1 MARTPSEHAAFLARR
16 AADGAWLVAKYG
28 LTPTPPRHNSRFATR
43 DSHRRTRSESPDGA
57 TDSAVET
64 DAEAA
69 HGRSSESV
77 RARNGTVW
85 RDVGLVQ
92 ISRELN
98 RRTRTP
104 EDRERLARAMAG
116 AETAL
121 DWPHLFPGHSFTA
134 EQLRR
139 LVGRR
144 IIAALHNG
152 AERTLQPR
160 SDNLAEMWNA
170 FPTEAIT
177 PVTRADCWW
186 AHGLSDPTIAD
197 PRLPPADTRLP
208 TLRQDGFYD
217 YHCQQCRK
225 HDRDSATGAWLD
237 EAAHWNCEIHQQLFS
252 ICDVRLPFKA
262 GARPVERLIY
272 KQTLETDPALAAL
285 LTAAI
290 DAAIAAG
297 SMVYARRDEPL
308 IIVPSRGVFKWA
320 LAPSPEEQALYD
332 RGASVVELAS
342 SAASRVAR
350 MVPAAV
356 ALDRLPSTARGT
368 ALAQIIRAECGPP
381 KVRVVTRHDIG
392 CNQLIAG
399 PSLRYG
405 SVTELASHARPGYTS
420 LLNDHHRGYNSQRL
434 ASDSQP
440 YAAVWHPSI
449 PNVAL
454 IMTSLDFGLSCAPF
468 FFSCATAMVQWTI
481 VWWLGPDGH
490 SIYYLDDNGIVCRAD
505 RADALQE
512 DLDTMARRCG
522 WLYALDK
529 RQRGL
534 IAKFLGCRFSIE
546 GGMLTILLPKL
557 HRTLV
562 LLGLVAGLIDEA
574 LADPA
579 CTADVME
586 HRFLDRLAGTLG
598 WLASCSYA
606 GLLHMGPFY
615 YAARVSASQRLPR
628 LSRVD
633 GLREACQWWLDRAS
647 SGRLRGHRRL
657 PCVSIPSL
665 QIAFDPT
672 YSAQQ
677 ATVAAGSALTDADN
691 VETLVSAHRADGGA
705 AHCLQLDAAADA
717 WAVIING
724 IAFWGLWSELQRS
737 WSSGGREFYGPL
749 QALRRRPDIFRNAF
763 VVIGFDNASD
773 ALALCLGRARGVVER
788 RLLAELFECADDLDA
803 ELVVWW
809 CSRRMN
815 AAPDQLSKCS
825 SVLDARR
832 WCEERSLE
840 LVVCNDILEDY
851 VLGSLATPERR

>member
-1 MARTPSEHAAFLARR
+1 VDF
-16 AADGAWLVAKYG
+16 
-28 LTPTPPRHNSRFATR
+28 
-43 DSHRRTRSESPDGA
+43 
-57 TDSAVET
+57 
-64 DAEAA
+64 
-69 HGRSSESV
+69 
-77 RARNGTVW
+77 
-85 RDVGLVQ
+85 
-92 ISRELN
+92 
-98 RRTRTP
+98 
-104 EDRERLARAMAG
+104 
-116 AETAL
+116 
-121 DWPHLFPGHSFTA
+121 
-134 EQLRR
+134 
-139 LVGRR
+139 
-144 IIAALHNG
+144 
-152 AERTLQPR
+152 
-160 SDNLAEMWNA
+160 
-170 FPTEAIT
+170 
-177 PVTRADCWW
+177 
-186 AHGLSDPTIAD
+186 
-197 PRLPPADTRLP
+197 
-208 TLRQDGFYD
+208 
-217 YHCQQCRK
+217 
-225 HDRDSATGAWLD
+225 
-237 EAAHWNCEIHQQLFS
+237 
-252 ICDVRLPFKA
+252 
-262 GARPVERLIY
+262 
-272 KQTLETDPALAAL
+272 
-285 LTAAI
+285 
-290 DAAIAAG
+290 
-297 SMVYARRDEPL
+297 
-308 IIVPSRGVFKWA
+308 
-320 LAPSPEEQALYD
+320 
-332 RGASVVELAS
+332 
-342 SAASRVAR
+342 
-350 MVPAAV
+350 
-356 ALDRLPSTARGT
+356 
-368 ALAQIIRAECGPP
+368 
-381 KVRVVTRHDIG
+381 
-392 CNQLIAG
+392 
-399 PSLRYG
+399 RYG

-434 ASDSQP
+434 ARDSQP

-505 RADALQE
+505 RADALQD

-672 YSAQQ
+672 YAAQQ
-677 ATVAAGSALTDADN
+677 AVAAAGSALTDADN
-691 VETLVSAHRADGGA
+691 VETLVSAQRADSGV
-705 AHCLQLDAAADA
+705 AHGLQLDAAADA

-724 IAFWGLWSELQRS
+724 IALVCFNLW
-737 WSSGGREFYGPL
+737 
-749 QALRRRPDIFRNAF
+749 
-763 VVIGFDNASD
+763 
-773 ALALCLGRARGVVER
+773 LAL
-788 RLLAELFECADDLDA
+788 
-803 ELVVWW
+803 
-809 CSRRMN
+809 
-815 AAPDQLSKCS
+815 
-825 SVLDARR
+825 VLDFRP
-832 WCEERSLE
+832 S
-840 LVVCNDILEDY
+840 
-851 VLGSLATPERR
+851 